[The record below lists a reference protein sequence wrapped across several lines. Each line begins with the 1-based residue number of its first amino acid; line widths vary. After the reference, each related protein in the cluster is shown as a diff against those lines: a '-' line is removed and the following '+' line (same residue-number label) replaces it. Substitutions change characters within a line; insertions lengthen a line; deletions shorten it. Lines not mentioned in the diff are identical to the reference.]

1 MADQES
7 VSVAIARMEEQ
18 IKQLDR
24 RMGSLEKLT
33 ETVSELALSV
43 KELAASIKQTDDNV
57 ENLRKDVVEIHD
69 KPAKRW
75 ETIVTAAI
83 TAIVGLIIGRLI
95 K

>member
-7 VSVAIARMEEQ
+7 VIVAIAKMEEQ

-57 ENLRKDVVEIHD
+57 EAIKTQVIELHD
-69 KPAKRW
+69 KPVKRW
-75 ETIVTAAI
+75 DTVVTAII
-83 TAIVGLIIGRLI
+83 TALIGLAIGSLI

>member
-43 KELAASIKQTDDNV
+43 K
-57 ENLRKDVVEIHD
+57 
-69 KPAKRW
+69 
-75 ETIVTAAI
+75 
-83 TAIVGLIIGRLI
+83 
-95 K
+95 